1 MGTCLTTLYIRVKFN
16 ILWKLS
22 GRKHYW
28 INCWRMTC
36 NLPLR
41 FTFGDHQKLH
51 TKKFPW
57 LQIYNLW
64 TFFPK
69 LTFWKKIYY
78 VSFLKLE
85 HIRLAYIQTLK
96 YTQNLQNLKDL
107 KFCFASSD
115 NHIWRKK
122 FVLPTFS
129 NTSIFPERSNLYIFD
144 VL

>member
-16 ILWKLS
+16 ILWKWAKALLNKLLENDVQS
-22 GRKHYW
+22 SS
-28 INCWRMTC
+28 
-36 NLPLR
+36 
-41 FTFGDHQKLH
+41 TFY
-51 TKKFPW
+51 FRWP
-57 LQIYNLW
+57 
-64 TFFPK
+64 PK
-69 LTFWKKIYY
+69 VTYKKIPMITNIQL
-78 VSFLKLE
+78 VNFLSEVNILKINILGFLQKLE

-96 YTQNLQNLKDL
+96 YTQNLQNLKEL